1 MTTEEN
7 EALERALIAQIRAEI
22 AAAGISQGKVADAVG
37 IERATLSRYMSS
49 KRALPLQTFLDISST
64 LGIPAA
70 DIMRMAEDR
79 ARRDPQ
85 RGGDTK

>member
-1 MTTEEN
+1 MSNEET

-22 AAAGISQGKVADAVG
+22 AAAGMSQGKVASAVG
-37 IERATLSRYMSS
+37 IEPATLSRYMSG

-64 LGIPAA
+64 LGVPAA
-70 DIMRMAEDR
+70 NLMRLAEER

-85 RGGDTK
+85 SGGGTE

>member
-70 DIMRMAEDR
+70 DIMRMAEER